1 MSPKPEETMASVEN
15 IPPYDMLAP
24 VRNLRVVEKV
34 FELPVASSA
43 YSEIVA
49 LAASLT
55 PYVETTI
62 TTITPLVEVTL
73 NTIKNNVKE
82 NVMPLFPRGTSEAFQ
97 SKLNG
102 AVAHLTVGVESLDDL
117 ACVGMEKLVDKVPVL
132 KEETP
137 LFLDNSKV
145 KVLLWLCT
153 QLSLI
158 LVIQVT
164 ASAYLKDTSSFVAS
178 FSVAQVYLK
187 IIDASFEAVKSQLD
201 LSTEKNFIASYLL
214 KFHEMANDLRVE
226 GNRRAGTEKARKIE
240 EASVIGAIAEVSGIA
255 YLMEVFGLKHKK
267 AVYEDEHARVEVN
280 TEDELEP
287 VVVDTN

>member
-24 VRNLRVVEKV
+24 VRNLRIVEKV

-73 NTIKNNVKE
+73 NTIKTNVKE

-97 SKLNG
+97 SRLNG
-102 AVAHLTVGVESLDDL
+102 AVAHLTMGVESLDDL

-137 LFLDNSKV
+137 LLLDNSKV
-145 KVLLWLCT
+145 N
-153 QLSLI
+153 
-158 LVIQVT
+158 
-164 ASAYLKDTSSFVAS
+164 ARAYLKDTSSFVAS

-201 LSTEKNFIASYLL
+201 LSTEKSFIASYLL

-255 YLMEVFGLKHKK
+255 YLMEVFGLKLKK

>member
-1 MSPKPEETMASVEN
+1 MASN

-24 VRNLRVVEKV
+24 VRNLRIVEKV

-43 YSEIVA
+43 YSEIAA

-73 NTIKNNVKE
+73 NTIKTNVK
-82 NVMPLFPRGTSEAFQ
+82 NGVMPLFPHGTTEAFQ
-97 SKLNG
+97 SRLNG
-102 AVAHLTVGVESLDDL
+102 AVAHLTVGVESLDDM

-137 LFLDNSKV
+137 LLLDNSKV
-145 KVLLWLCT
+145 N
-153 QLSLI
+153 
-158 LVIQVT
+158 
-164 ASAYLKDTSSFVAS
+164 ARAYLKDTSSFVAS

-187 IIDASFEAVKSQLD
+187 VIDASFEAVKSQLD

-214 KFHEMANDLRVE
+214 KFHE
-226 GNRRAGTEKARKIE
+226 
-240 EASVIGAIAEVSGIA
+240 ASVIGAIAEVSGIA
-255 YLMEVFGLKHKK
+255 YLMEVFGLKLKK

>member
-24 VRNLRVVEKV
+24 VRNLRIVEKV

-73 NTIKNNVKE
+73 NTIKTNVKE
-82 NVMPLFPRGTSEAFQ
+82 NVVPLFPRGSSEAFQ
-97 SKLNG
+97 SRLNG

-137 LFLDNSKV
+137 LLLDNSK
-145 KVLLWLCT
+145 
-153 QLSLI
+153 
-158 LVIQVT
+158 VT

-187 IIDASFEAVKSQLD
+187 IIDSSFEAAKSRLD
-201 LSTEKNFIASYLL
+201 LSTEKNFMASYLL

-255 YLMEVFGLKHKK
+255 YLMEVFGLKLKK